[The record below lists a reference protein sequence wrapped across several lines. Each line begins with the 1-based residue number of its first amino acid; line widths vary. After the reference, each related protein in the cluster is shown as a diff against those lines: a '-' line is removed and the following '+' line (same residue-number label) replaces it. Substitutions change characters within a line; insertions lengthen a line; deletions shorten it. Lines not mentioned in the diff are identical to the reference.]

1 MILIKN
7 KTVCIDL
14 FFTIY
19 KVGGCM
25 KKIPFYF
32 LAFIGGMFFCIAFI
46 FALPAMFFLAIGGK
60 LIELKTNQKEK

>member
-1 MILIKN
+1 
-7 KTVCIDL
+7 
-14 FFTIY
+14 
-19 KVGGCM
+19 M

-32 LAFIGGMFFCIAFI
+32 FAFIGGMFFCIAFI